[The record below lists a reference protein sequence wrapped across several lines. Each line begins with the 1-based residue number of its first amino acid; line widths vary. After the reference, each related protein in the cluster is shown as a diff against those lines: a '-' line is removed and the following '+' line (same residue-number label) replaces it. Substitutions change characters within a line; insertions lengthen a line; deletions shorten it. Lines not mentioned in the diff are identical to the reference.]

1 LVDFSVD
8 FMCDAKEVRVWS
20 YLPATTKSGA
30 ALLTLCM
37 VTGPTQAQTGTD
49 QVIVVTQPTKKSSL
63 QTLPSRFTREIQKQ
77 ALAMTGSEVWSV
89 PKAHTWLLIKRL
101 EQRGYKVI
109 HLENGWNHILMQ
121 PKEAHSLGPA
131 QQAVVNKAIGMA
143 ETVNLT
149 VLKMPNAAV
158 IEHALTYP
166 EGKIVLPLAQGR
178 NITLAR
184 TQTTV
189 RTQKGLSWR
198 GLVEETG
205 EKAALMFWNDGR
217 LSGYFAYN
225 GRLLTVTNIGGN
237 VHALAEMDAAK
248 LPPDHPPSPQS
259 KSADSS
265 PIDRSTISS
274 PASSEPEV
282 PLFSDA
288 ERKALEAKK
297 ITIDVMILYTKF
309 AASHY
314 IRHPADILALAIE
327 EANESFRNSGLGNI
341 TLRLVHSQAIDY
353 DGRGD
358 DHFTHLYRMVDGVG
372 PLKDLKRLRNEK
384 RADIVGLVIDNPHGC
399 GLSTRVGPDSEEAF
413 FVVHHSCALISYSIT
428 HEIGHIIGARHD
440 RTVDPMTKPYA
451 YAHGYINGSKWR
463 TLMSYKDGCSG
474 CPRIPY
480 WSNPRIMYMGE
491 PTGTTGNDAARVI
504 LQEAERVSKF
514 R

>member
-1 LVDFSVD
+1 L
-8 FMCDAKEVRVWS
+8 
-20 YLPATTKSGA
+20 LGAT
-30 ALLTLCM
+30 
-37 VTGPTQAQTGTD
+37 Q
-49 QVIVVTQPTKKSSL
+49 
-63 QTLPSRFTREIQKQ
+63 
-77 ALAMTGSEVWSV
+77 
-89 PKAHTWLLIKRL
+89 H
-101 EQRGYKVI
+101 
-109 HLENGWNHILMQ
+109 
-121 PKEAHSLGPA
+121 
-131 QQAVVNKAIGMA
+131 AVVNKAIGMA
-143 ETVNLT
+143 ETVNVT
-149 VLKMPNAAV
+149 VLKMANAAV
-158 IEHALTYP
+158 IEHAMTYP
-166 EGKIVLPLAQGR
+166 EGKISLPLAQDQ
-178 NITLAR
+178 NVTLVR
-184 TQTTV
+184 TQATV

-205 EKAALMFWNDGR
+205 EKAALMLWNDGR
-217 LSGYFAYN
+217 LSGYFAHN
-225 GRLLTVTNIGGN
+225 GRLFSVTNIGSDI
-237 VHALAEMDAAK
+237 HALAEIDAAK
-248 LPPDHPPSPQS
+248 MPPDHPPTPQS

-265 PIDRSTISS
+265 PLDRSTTTRPSS
-274 PASSEPEV
+274 PEPEV
-282 PLFSDA
+282 APFDDA

-314 IRHPADILALAIE
+314 IRHPADILTLAIE

-341 TLRLVHSQAIDY
+341 TLRLVHSQSIDY

-372 PLKDLKRLRNEK
+372 PLKEVKRLRNEK
-384 RADIVGLVIDNPHGC
+384 RADIVGLVIDNPRGC

-463 TLMSYKDGCSG
+463 TLMSYRDGCGG

-491 PTGTTGNDAARVI
+491 PTGTTGNDAARVF

>member
-1 LVDFSVD
+1 
-8 FMCDAKEVRVWS
+8 VWS
-20 YLPATTKSGA
+20 PLPAMAKNGA
-30 ALLTLCM
+30 ALLALYI
-37 VTGPTQAQTGTD
+37 VTGPVQAQTGTE
-49 QVIVVTQPTKKSSL
+49 QVIVVTQPTKKSSA
-63 QTLPSRFTREIQKQ
+63 QTLPPSITRETQKH

-89 PKAHTWLLIKRL
+89 PKSQASLVIKRL
-101 EQRGYKVI
+101 EDRGYKVI
-109 HLENGWNHILMQ
+109 TLENGWNHVLMQ
-121 PKEAHSLGPA
+121 PKETQSLGSA

-143 ETVNLT
+143 ETVNVT
-149 VLKMPNAAV
+149 VLKIPNAAV
-158 IEHALTYP
+158 IEHAMTYP
-166 EGKIVLPLAQGR
+166 EGKIVLPLTQGR
-178 NITLAR
+178 NITLVR
-184 TQTTV
+184 SQTTV
-189 RTQKGLSWR
+189 RTHKGLSWR
-198 GLVEETG
+198 GLVEGTA
-205 EKAALMFWNDGR
+205 EKAALMLWNDGR

-225 GRLLTVTNIGGN
+225 GRLFTVTNIGGD
-237 VHALAEMDAAK
+237 VHTLAELDAAK

-265 PIDRSTISS
+265 PIDRSTISR
-274 PASSEPEV
+274 PASPEPEV
-282 PLFSDA
+282 PPFSDA
-288 ERKALEAKK
+288 QRRVLEGKK

-353 DGRGD
+353 DGRGE

-372 PLKDLKRLRNEK
+372 PLKEVKRLRNEK

-399 GLSTRVGPDSEEAF
+399 GLSTRVSPDSEEAF

-440 RTVDPMTKPYA
+440 RTVDPMIKPYA

-463 TLMSYKDGCSG
+463 TLMSYKDGCGG

-480 WSNPRIMYMGE
+480 WSNPRVSYMGE

-504 LQEAERVSKF
+504 LQEAERVSRF

>member
-1 LVDFSVD
+1 
-8 FMCDAKEVRVWS
+8 MWS
-20 YLPATTKSGA
+20 PLPAMTKSA
-30 ALLTLCM
+30 ATLLALC
-37 VTGPTQAQTGTD
+37 VVSRPVQAQAD
-49 QVIVVTQPTKKSSL
+49 AEEAAAAHKQVIVVTKPTKRSGV
-63 QTLPSRFTREIQKQ
+63 QTLPPRVTRETQKT

-89 PKAHTWLLIKRL
+89 PKAQTSLLIKRL
-101 EQRGYKVI
+101 GERGYKVI
-109 HLENGWNHILMQ
+109 NLENDWNQILTQ
-121 PKEAHSLGPA
+121 HKEPASLGPA
-131 QQAVVNKAIGMA
+131 QQAVVNKAIGLA
-143 ETVNLT
+143 ETVNVN

-158 IEHALTYP
+158 IEHAMTYP
-166 EGKIVLPLAQGR
+166 EGKIVLPLAQGN
-178 NITLAR
+178 NITLVR
-184 TQTTV
+184 TQMTV

-198 GLVEETG
+198 GLIEGTG
-205 EKAALMFWNDGR
+205 EKAALMLWNDGR
-217 LSGYFAYN
+217 LSGYFAHN
-225 GRLLTVTNIGGN
+225 GRLFSVTNIGGD

-248 LPPDHPPSPQS
+248 LPPDHPPTPQS
-259 KSADSS
+259 KSADAS
-265 PIDRSTISS
+265 PLDRSMTAR
-274 PASSEPEV
+274 PASPDPEV
-282 PLFSDA
+282 SPLSDA

-327 EANESFRNSGLGNI
+327 DANESFRNSGLGNI

-372 PLKDLKRLRNEK
+372 PLKEVKRLRNEK

-413 FVVHHSCALISYSIT
+413 FVVHHSCALINHSIT

-463 TLMSYKDGCSG
+463 TLMSYKEGCGG

-491 PTGTTGNDAARVI
+491 PTGTVGNDAARVI

>member
-1 LVDFSVD
+1 
-8 FMCDAKEVRVWS
+8 MWS
-20 YLPATTKSGA
+20 PQPAMIKSA
-30 ALLTLCM
+30 VALLALC
-37 VTGPTQAQTGTD
+37 VVSRPTQAQTGAEEAAAAHK
-49 QVIVVTQPTKKSSL
+49 QVIVVTKPAQKSGV
-63 QTLPSRFTREIQKQ
+63 QTLPPRFTRETQKH
-77 ALAMTGSEVWSV
+77 ALAMTGSDVWSV
-89 PKAHTWLLIKRL
+89 PKAQASLLIKRL
-101 EQRGYKVI
+101 EKSGYKVI
-109 HLENGWNHILMQ
+109 NLKNDWNHILMQ
-121 PKEAHSLGPA
+121 HKEPGSLGPA
-131 QQAVVNKAIGMA
+131 QQAVVNKAIGLA
-143 ETVNLT
+143 ETVNVN

-158 IEHALTYP
+158 IEHAMTYP
-166 EGKIVLPLAQGR
+166 EGKIVLPLAQGN
-178 NITLAR
+178 NITLVR

-198 GLVEETG
+198 GLVDGTG
-205 EKAALMFWNDGR
+205 EKAALMLWNDGR
-217 LSGYFAYN
+217 LSGYFAHN
-225 GRLLTVTNIGGN
+225 GRLFSVTNIGGDI
-237 VHALAEMDAAK
+237 HALAEMDAAK
-248 LPPDHPPSPQS
+248 LPPDHPPTPQS

-265 PIDRSTISS
+265 PLDRSTTTR
-274 PASSEPEV
+274 PASPEPEV
-282 PLFSDA
+282 TPFSDA

-309 AASHY
+309 AARHY
-314 IRHPADILALAIE
+314 IRHPADILTLAIE

-372 PLKDLKRLRNEK
+372 PLKEVKRLRNEK
-384 RADIVGLVIDNPHGC
+384 RADIVGLMIDNPHGC

-463 TLMSYKDGCSG
+463 TLMSYKDGCGG

-491 PTGTTGNDAARVI
+491 TTGTASNDAARVI

>member
-1 LVDFSVD
+1 
-8 FMCDAKEVRVWS
+8 MRDAKEVRVWS
-20 YLPATTKSGA
+20 PLPAMTKGSA
-30 ALLTLCM
+30 ALLALCIA
-37 VTGPTQAQTGTD
+37 TEPTQAQTGND
-49 QVIVVTQPTKKSSL
+49 QVIVVAKAAKKTSA
-63 QTLPSRFTREIQKQ
+63 QTLPPRFTRETQKH

-89 PKAHTWLLIKRL
+89 PSEQASLVIKRL
-101 EQRGYKVI
+101 KKRGYEVI
-109 HLENGWNHILMQ
+109 NLQNGWNHILTHFR
-121 PKEAHSLGPA
+121 KANSLGSA
-131 QQAVVNKAIGMA
+131 QQAVVNKTIGLT
-143 ETVNLT
+143 ETVNVT

-158 IEHALTYP
+158 IEHAMTYP
-166 EGKIVLPLAQGR
+166 EGKIVLPVAQGR
-178 NITLAR
+178 NITLIR
-184 TQTTV
+184 TETTV
-189 RTQKGLSWR
+189 KTQKGLSWR
-198 GLVEETG
+198 GLVEGTG
-205 EKAALMFWNDGR
+205 EKAALMLWDDGR
-217 LSGYFAYN
+217 LSGYFAHN
-225 GRLLTVTNIGGN
+225 GRLFSVTNIGGDI
-237 VHALAEMDAAK
+237 HALAEMDAAK
-248 LPPDHPPSPQS
+248 LPPDHPPTPQS
-259 KSADSS
+259 TSADFS
-265 PIDRSTISS
+265 PIDRSTTAR
-274 PASSEPEV
+274 PASPEPEV
-282 PLFSDA
+282 SLFSDA
-288 ERKALEAKK
+288 ERRELEAKK
-297 ITIDVMILYTKF
+297 IIIDVMILYTKF

-314 IRHPADILALAIE
+314 IRHPADILSLAIE

-372 PLKDLKRLRNEK
+372 PLKEVKRLRNEK

-413 FVVHHSCALISYSIT
+413 FVVHHSCALINYSIT

-463 TLMSYKDGCSG
+463 TLMSYKDGCGG

-480 WSNPRIMYMGE
+480 WSNPRIIYMGE

>member
-1 LVDFSVD
+1 MLSHLSVV
-8 FMCDAKEVRVWS
+8 AKS
-20 YLPATTKSGA
+20 AA
-30 ALLTLCM
+30 ALLALY
-37 VTGPTQAQTGTD
+37 VVSRPTQAQTGAEEAAAAHK
-49 QVIVVTQPTKKSSL
+49 QVIVVTKPAKKL
-63 QTLPSRFTREIQKQ
+63 GVQKLLPRFTRETQKH

-89 PKAHTWLLIKRL
+89 PKAQASVLIKRL
-101 EQRGYKVI
+101 EERGYQVI
-109 HLENGWNHILMQ
+109 NLENDWNHILMQ
-121 PKEAHSLGPA
+121 HKEPGSLGPA
-131 QQAVVNKAIGMA
+131 QQAVVNKAIGLT
-143 ETVNLT
+143 ETVNVN

-158 IEHALTYP
+158 IEYAMTYP
-166 EGKIVLPLAQGR
+166 EGKVVLPLDQGNDIALVR
-178 NITLAR
+178 I
-184 TQTTV
+184 QTTV

-198 GLVEETG
+198 GLVEGTG
-205 EKAALMFWNDGR
+205 EKAALMLWNDGR
-217 LSGYFAYN
+217 LSGYFAHN
-225 GRLLTVTNIGGN
+225 GRLFSVTNIGGDI
-237 VHALAEMDAAK
+237 HTLAEMDAAK
-248 LPPDHPPSPQS
+248 LPPDHPPTPQS

-265 PIDRSTISS
+265 PLDRSTTTR
-274 PASSEPEV
+274 PASPEPEV
-282 PLFSDA
+282 SPFSDA

-353 DGRGD
+353 DGRGE

-372 PLKDLKRLRNEK
+372 PLKEVKRLRNEK

-440 RTVDPMTKPYA
+440 RTVDPMTWPYV

-463 TLMSYKDGCSG
+463 TLMSYKEGCGG

-491 PTGTTGNDAARVI
+491 PTGTASNDAARVI